1 MKRLSMKSRTQ
12 IPGGL
17 RIGLW
22 LLALVCVIGTA
33 GCQYKLGSGSPRVLD
48 SIAVKPVLNDTHVP
62 QFEPLLDGQ
71 IREKLLEGGMRIVPE
86 SAADAILQVRVT
98 GYERDLSSVRSDD
111 SGLALSYGLRMKAE
125 VTLTLANGDLLL
137 DRVPV
142 EIHREAFVESGA
154 QVAEYQTLPVI
165 ARDLAERIRRRVMDT
180 W

>member
-1 MKRLSMKSRTQ
+1 MNNRTQ
-12 IPGGL
+12 TSWCL

-22 LLALVCVIGTA
+22 LLALVCVMGTTA
-33 GCQYKLGSGSPRVLD
+33 CQYKLGSGSPRTIH
-48 SIAVKPVLNDTHVP
+48 SIALKPVLNDTHVP

-98 GYERDLSSVRSDD
+98 SYDRDLSSVRSDD

-125 VTLTLANGDLLL
+125 VTLTMADGELLL
-137 DRVPV
+137 DRVVV